1 MKSLSDVIEEY
12 SPDFSEAND
21 LVLQIYTKNFSH
33 FFDIVDKFYYS
44 MQKEKNKLSDEE
56 LEEILIDLP
65 LNLFEVSDK
74 VTGLRIQLEVT
85 KLKNREVRENIRTAI
100 DSSDAFSDMSKTD
113 RKEAVARATASS
125 MVPYELLADV
135 YEVLLDLIS
144 NKVSFAKELIMS
156 AKKVWTSRRET
167 EDSMPVA
174 EPDTSDDGPDLSA
187 YDFNKKKPQQYVHG

>member
-1 MKSLSDVIEEY
+1 MKSLNEVVSEYQSD
-12 SPDFSEAND
+12 FTEAND
-21 LVLQIYTKNFSH
+21 LVLHTYSETFQNS
-33 FFDIVDKFYYS
+33 FDILDRLYYR
-44 MQKEKNKLSDEE
+44 MQKEKNKISDAE

-65 LNLFEVSDK
+65 LNMFIVADR
-74 VTGLRIQLEVT
+74 VTELRVQLEVT
-85 KLKNREVRENIRTAI
+85 KLKNREVRENIRTQI

-135 YEVLLDLIS
+135 YEVLLDLVS

-156 AKKVWTSRRET
+156 AKKVWTSRREA

-174 EPDTSDDGPDLSA
+174 EPDVSDGPDLSA
-187 YDFNKKKPQQYVHG
+187 YDFNQKKSQQYIHG